1 MLGTNVSTTDLQRNI
16 RHHHQIKV
24 VVTIFACSRGQIILC
39 VVSWNANALM
49 GWTNLNEVSQE
60 H

>member
-24 VVTIFACSRGQIILC
+24 VVTIFASSRGQIILC

-49 GWTNLNEVSQE
+49 GLDQS
-60 H
+60 